1 MAAIGRRRGA
11 ISWFVEPYLQVK
23 LGLMFL
29 VVNFLFAGM
38 IGFIFWFYLWDVY
51 NAVSVYFNLTGGQ
64 SNEILQKMSQPLFI
78 GSGLI
83 FAFIVTTI
91 LVSARYTHR
100 IYGPLVSIH
109 RYLDDI
115 INYRPSKP
123 LLLRESDQL
132 KDLAAKLNQVA
143 QLHVDDQR
151 LVALKAIHRWLDE
164 ELSGES
170 KGPLQLRDG
179 DAFVE
184 MAEKLNR
191 LAARSASE
199 NLKKAN

>member
-29 VVNFLFAGM
+29 VVNFIFAGA

-64 SNEILQKMSQPLFI
+64 NNEILEKMSQPLFI

-91 LVSARYTHR
+91 MVSARYTHR

-109 RYLDDI
+109 RFLDDI
-115 INYRPSKP
+115 INNQPAKP

-132 KDLAAKLNQVA
+132 KDLASKLNQIA
-143 QLHVDDQR
+143 QLHIDDQR
-151 LVALKAIHRWLDE
+151 LIALKAIHRWLDE
-164 ELSGES
+164 ELAGQSQ
-170 KGPLQLRDG
+170 GPLKLREG
-179 DAFVE
+179 DAFVD

-191 LAARSASE
+191 LAVRSASDHI
-199 NLKKAN
+199 KKAN